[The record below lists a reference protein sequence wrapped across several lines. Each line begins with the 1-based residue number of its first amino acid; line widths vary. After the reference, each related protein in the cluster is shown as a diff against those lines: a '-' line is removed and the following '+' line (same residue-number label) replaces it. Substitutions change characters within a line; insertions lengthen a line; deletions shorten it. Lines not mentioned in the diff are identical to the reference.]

1 MLNTFPIAPPTVA
14 RSLGFS
20 LVELM
25 VAITIFSIA
34 VMLGIPSYRAWIQDT
49 QIQNAAN
56 SALNGLQKAKA
67 EAVKR
72 NTNIEFVLGNSYPWK
87 IQLPGNIALCP
98 NYGATLLECSSNAGA
113 KNVTSTATPTNADT
127 ITFSNFGRVVPN
139 ATANALGIIASLSQ
153 IDFNSAVL
161 TTSSRKLRV
170 TIGAGGNV
178 RMCDP
183 DTSLQA
189 TDPRKC

>member
-1 MLNTFPIAPPTVA
+1 
-14 RSLGFS
+14 LGFS
-20 LVELM
+20 LIELLI
-25 VAITIFSIA
+25 AITIISIA
-34 VMLGIPSYRAWIQDT
+34 AMLGIPSYRAWIQDT

-56 SALNGLQKAKA
+56 SALNGLQRAKA

-72 NTNIEFVLGNSYPWK
+72 NTNIEFVLGTSFPWQ
-87 IQLPGNIALCP
+87 IQLPGNTALCP
-98 NYGATLLECSSNAGA
+98 SYGATLLVCSSNAGA

-127 ITFSNFGRVVPN
+127 ITFNNFGRIVPN
-139 ATANALGIIASLSQ
+139 ATANALGITTSLSQ

-170 TIGAGGNV
+170 TVGAGGNV
-178 RMCDP
+178 KMCDP
-183 DTSLQA
+183 DTSLAA